1 MKKLPIII
9 VSLCAF
15 TSIGFVSGYFVK
27 AGIDSKA
34 KVSSSS
40 ETNTSSS
47 IVSTSSIV
55 SSISTSIASSTSSIV
70 SSSSS
75 SVSSAPIINKYTVTF
90 KNYDATLLSESVVE
104 EGQTAVY
111 NGPTPT
117 RAETSEFTY
126 TFNGWDKSLENIT
139 SDCVRVAQFI
149 ETAKPV
155 TPHYTVS
162 FKNYDGTVLYEDIVE
177 EGENATYVGDTPTR
191 PETVE
196 YEYVFCGWNQSLENI
211 TSDRILIAQYTE
223 IQKPITP
230 RYTVTFKNYDGTV
243 LEEVSVEEGKTASY
257 SGPTPTRTNTPE
269 FEFVFSGWDQPLT
282 NIACDCVRIAQY
294 TQTNIEY
301 TVKFYNYDNEL
312 LYTDIVYYQ
321 QAASYYGPTPT
332 RPSTLAY
339 TYTFAGWDKD
349 ISCITKSITVKALF
363 DAHGVTSQITVNP
376 SNGETT
382 SALNVTYGD
391 TYDLGTPSFSGFT
404 FLGWYTNTN
413 ELVPTS
419 GTWGFTGVTSV
430 TAKWG
435 SLYFAFLENGDNT
448 YTVSLTDAGKNVKEI
463 VIPETFE
470 GSAVTALGEN
480 FAKQNT
486 VVEKVTIPG
495 TIKDIPN
502 YSFYACSKLSEVVF
516 NEGLE
521 TIGQHAFES
530 CKFTKLTIPSTCTS
544 IGTSAF
550 EYNKSLY
557 HIYIPSS
564 VTTMGGYAF
573 DSLTSS
579 TYICIEHDAVP
590 TAWGSNWT
598 SSVIYTGSTKLVEGN
613 DFNYVIRNI
622 YGTVSATILR
632 LSEETNKLVSYTIPN
647 EIEGLTDIRLAQY
660 LFSENKY
667 IHNIDLSSVTR
678 IGTCAFF
685 KCINLETVTFS
696 NSLTV
701 IGTSAF
707 RYCSSLTRVEIP
719 DSVTEI
725 QNLAFDTCS
734 NLTYIYIPST
744 VVTIG
749 SYAFDECNKSTI
761 YTNAH
766 STNSGWS
773 SNFKGS
779 QPIYYDYVSLD
790 EIEDFNYVVQSYMGS
805 SYVTITGLKDNA
817 KQKNNIVIPDEIEG
831 ISDIRLCAS
840 LFYNLT
846 QLVSIDLGSGVTQI
860 PSSCFQSCTNLKTVI
875 LHDGVASIGQKAF
888 CNCNKLSSI
897 NIPSSLTSIGSQA
910 FDYCYALREVYIPIS
925 VTTIGS
931 YAFDD
936 SNKMALLIEASVAQ
950 PGWSSSWY
958 GTSGTK
964 QFVYDYVSS
973 GVINDL
979 RYAKTSN
986 GVTDAIYILG
996 LAIDSTITNIV
1007 VPNQIEGVS
1016 NIKISNSAF
1025 EGNTIIK
1032 TVDLGSSTTY
1042 IGTYAFKGNSSL
1054 VSVIIPNSCTVIKND
1069 AFNNLNSSCVINCE
1083 ATSIP
1088 GGWETNWNRASYT
1101 VVWGYTR

>member
-1 MKKLPIII
+1 MKKLPIIL
-9 VSLCAF
+9 SLCAF
-15 TSIGFVSGYFVK
+15 TSIGFIGGYFVK
-27 AGIDSKA
+27 TAIDNKSKGSSTTS
-34 KVSSSS
+34 VSSSTFS
-40 ETNTSSS
+40 SSS
-47 IVSTSSIV
+47 IASTSFS
-55 SSISTSIASSTSSIV
+55 SSIFSS

-75 SVSSAPIINKYTVTF
+75 SVSSVPTINHYTVSF
-90 KNYDATLLSESVVE
+90 KNYDNTLLSESIVE
-104 EGQTAVY
+104 EGKTAVY
-111 NGPTPT
+111 NGQTPT

-139 SDCVRVAQFI
+139 SDCVRVAQYI

-155 TPHYTVS
+155 TPTYNVS
-162 FKNYDGTVLYEDIVE
+162 FKNYDGTVLYEEVVE
-177 EGENATYVGDTPTR
+177 EGGNATYVGDTPAR

-196 YEYVFCGWNQSLENI
+196 YRYTFSGWNQSLENI
-211 TSDRILIAQYTE
+211 TSDRILVAQYTE

-243 LEEVSVEEGKTASY
+243 LQEVSVEEGNTATY

-269 FEFVFSGWDQPLT
+269 FVYAFSGWDQPLN
-282 NIACDCVRIAQY
+282 NIVTDCVRIAQY

-301 TVKFYNYDNEL
+301 TVKFYNYDDQL
-312 LYTDIVYYQ
+312 LYTDTVYYQ

-332 RPSTLAY
+332 RPSTAAY

-363 DAHGVTSQITVNP
+363 DAHGVASQITVNP
-376 SNGETT
+376 SNGEST
-382 SALNVTYGD
+382 SILDVTYGD
-391 TYDLGTPSFSGFT
+391 TYDLGTPEFTGFT

-413 ELVPTS
+413 QLVATS
-419 GTWGFTGVTSV
+419 GTWEYTGVTSV

-435 SLYFAFLENGDNT
+435 SLYFEFLENGDST
-448 YTVSLTDAGKNVKEI
+448 YTVSLSEAGKNVKEVI
-463 VIPETFE
+463 IPETFE
-470 GSAVTALGEN
+470 GLMITALGEN

-486 VVEKVTIPG
+486 VIEKVTIPG

-502 YSFYACSKLSEVVF
+502 YSFYGCSKLSEVVF

-530 CKFTKLTIPSTCTS
+530 CKFTKLLIPSTCIS

-550 EYNKSLY
+550 EYNRSLY
-557 HIYIPSS
+557 HVYIPSS

-573 DSLTSS
+573 DSLTGSA
-579 TYICIEHDAVP
+579 YICIEHDAVP
-590 TAWGSNWT
+590 SAWSSNWT
-598 SSVIYTGSTKLVEGN
+598 SSVIYTGSTKLVEGT
-613 DFNYVIRNI
+613 DFNYVIRNV

-632 LSEETNKLVSYTIPN
+632 LSEETSKLTSYVVPN

-685 KCINLETVTFS
+685 KCTNLETITFS

-707 RYCSSLTRVEIP
+707 RYCSSITRVVIP

-744 VVTIG
+744 VVTIN

-766 STNSGWS
+766 SATSGWV

-779 QPIYYDYVSLD
+779 QPIYYDFVSLN
-790 EIEDFNYVVQSYMGS
+790 ETEDFNYVVQSYMGS
-805 SYVTITGLKDNA
+805 DYVTITGLKASA
-817 KQKNNIVIPDEIEG
+817 KQKQNIVIPNEIEG
-831 ISDIRLCAS
+831 INDIRLCNS
-840 LFYNLT
+840 LFYGLS
-846 QLVSIDLGSGVTQI
+846 QLVSIDLGSGVTQV
-860 PSSCFQSCTNLKTVI
+860 PAYCFQSCSNLVTVT
-875 LHDGVASIGQKAF
+875 LHEGVTTIGQKAF
-888 CNCNKLSSI
+888 CSCNKLSSI
-897 NIPSSLTSIGSQA
+897 NMPSSLTSIGSQA
-910 FDYCYALREVYIPIS
+910 FDYCYALREVRIPIG

-958 GTSGTK
+958 GTSGAK

-979 RYAKTSN
+979 RYAKASN
-986 GVTDAIYILG
+986 GVTDTIYILG
-996 LAIDSTITNIV
+996 LVEGSQIMNVV
-1007 VPNQIEGVS
+1007 VPDQIEGVS
-1016 NIKISNSAF
+1016 NITITNNAF

-1032 TVDLGSSTTY
+1032 TVDLGNSVTY

-1054 VSVIIPNSCTVIKND
+1054 VSIIIPFSCTVIKND

-1083 ATSIP
+1083 AP
-1088 GGWETNWNRASYT
+1088 AKPDGWETNWNRASYT
-1101 VVWGYTR
+1101 VVWGYIR